1 MSNVSRKLEGSAGP
15 KSQNGK
21 MNFNEVYQ
29 YSNSILSF
37 NSTCVLRSENRHFV
51 VALTWSL
58 GRICATDWILKY
70 TPTASRLIQT
80 TDTIHKRLKSDAQC
94 LARDYATSDVCST
107 QELLPYLQGPHDVIS
122 VLETQKVSKN
132 KLLGL
137 EPSKL
142 MLQYPQYLAELGILL
157 QAGIRPWL
165 LGIVVHLE

>member
-1 MSNVSRKLEGSAGP
+1 
-15 KSQNGK
+15 
-21 MNFNEVYQ
+21 
-29 YSNSILSF
+29 
-37 NSTCVLRSENRHFV
+37 LRSENWHFV

-70 TPTASRLIQT
+70 TPTPSRLIQT
-80 TDTIHKRLKSDAQC
+80 TDTIHKRLKLDEQC
-94 LARDYATSDVCST
+94 LARDYATSDVFST
-107 QELLPYLQGPHDVIS
+107 QELLPYLQGPRDVIS

-165 LGIVVHLE
+165 LGIVVHLVTNLVRTMFKMF